1 MCVLCGNSFK
11 QRISIKRHMEK
22 VHSGMAVK
30 SEVAKDEEEIEVE
43 GENGNNNEC

>member
-1 MCVLCGNSFK
+1 
-11 QRISIKRHMEK
+11 MEK

-43 GENGNNNEC
+43 GENGNNNECWINEEKHSSEIRD